1 MSFYAIS
8 NIPAAPGSE
17 VRTGPGSGR
26 SRGKSMKILW
36 HHPEKYSLEVSMR
49 VSQYVS
55 ILFYVQAHY
64 FGCISQLPRIVFSGP
79 TINQNSMFNHDHEP
93 KITLNPIYVPIFVG
107 SVLPITW
114 GLKPYCWWYS
124 QLYIPWNHTY
134 CGLNPP
140 NISSWFHQY
149 HQLTFQSYPV
159 NIPIN

>member
-1 MSFYAIS
+1 MSFYVRVGWKEGVHIKYSCGARQW
-8 NIPAAPGSE
+8 GSHGPR
-17 VRTGPGSGR
+17 VRQI
-26 SRGKSMKILW
+26 RGKSMKILW

-55 ILFYVQAHY
+55 ILLYVQAHY

-114 GLKPYCWWYS
+114 GLKPPTKCPMIS
-124 QLYIPWNHTY
+124 FLLLVIFPAIHPMKSYILW
-134 CGLNPP
+134 
-140 NISSWFHQY
+140 IKSS
-149 HQLTFQSYPV
+149 
-159 NIPIN
+159 

>member
-1 MSFYAIS
+1 MRFAR
-8 NIPAAPGSE
+8 APGQADQGENPWKSYGII
-17 VRTGPGSGR
+17 RR
-26 SRGKSMKILW
+26 SIRW
-36 HHPEKYSLEVSMR
+36 RFQCVSVNMC
-49 VSQYVS
+49 QFF
-55 ILFYVQAHY
+55 FYVQAHY